1 MWFWLISAIAGS
13 IIGSATES
21 WFRDTKLGIW
31 FYNKIDRIYTWANK
45 KYGLKLLTDEEDRM
59 KKFPQLSKRLETLES
74 QIKQIQRARYD
85 DWK

>member
-31 FYNKIDRIYTWANK
+31 FYNKVDRIYTWANK

-59 KKFPQLSKRLETLES
+59 KKFPQLSKRLETLEA
-74 QIKQIQRARYD
+74 QVKQIQRARYD

>member
-21 WFRDTKLGIW
+21 WFRDTKLGVW
-31 FYNKIDRIYTWANK
+31 FYNKVDRIYTWANK
-45 KYGLKLLTDEEDRM
+45 RYGLKLLTDEEDRM
-59 KKFPQLSKRLETLES
+59 KKFPQLTKRLETLES
-74 QIKQIQRARYD
+74 QIKEIQRARYD

>member
-31 FYNKIDRIYTWANK
+31 FYNKVDRIYTWANK
-45 KYGLKLLTDEEDRM
+45 KYGFKLLTDEEDRM
-59 KKFPQLSKRLETLES
+59 KKFPRLSKRLETLES

>member
-21 WFRDTKLGIW
+21 WFRDTKLGVW
-31 FYNKIDRIYTWANK
+31 FYNKVDRIYTWANK
-45 KYGLKLLTDEEDRM
+45 RYGLKLLTDEEDRM
-59 KKFPQLSKRLETLES
+59 KKFPQLSKRLETLEP
-74 QIKQIQRARYD
+74 QIKEIQRARFD

>member
-13 IIGSATES
+13 IVGSATES

-31 FYNKIDRIYTWANK
+31 FYNKLDQIYTWANK

-74 QIKQIQRARYD
+74 QIKEIQRARFD

>member
-21 WFRDTKLGIW
+21 WFRDTKLGVW
-31 FYNKIDRIYTWANK
+31 FYNKVDRIYSWANK
-45 KYGLKLLTDEEDRM
+45 KYGLKILRDEEDRM
-59 KKFPQLSKRLETLES
+59 KKFPQLTKRLETLES
-74 QIKQIQRARYD
+74 QIREIQRARFD

>member
-21 WFRDTKLGIW
+21 WFRDTKLGVW
-31 FYNKIDRIYTWANK
+31 LYNKVDRIYTWANK
-45 KYGLKLLTDEEDRM
+45 RYGLKLLTDEEDRM
-59 KKFPQLSKRLETLES
+59 KKFPQLTKRLETLES
-74 QIKQIQRARYD
+74 QIKEIQRARFD

>member
-1 MWFWLISAIAGS
+1 MWLWLISAIAGS

-31 FYNKIDRIYTWANK
+31 FYNKVDRIYTWANK

-74 QIKQIQRARYD
+74 QVKQIQRARYD

>member
-31 FYNKIDRIYTWANK
+31 FYNKVDQIYTWANK

>member
-21 WFRDTKLGIW
+21 WFRDTKLGVW
-31 FYNKIDRIYTWANK
+31 FYNKVDRIYTWANK
-45 KYGLKLLTDEEDRM
+45 KYGLKILRDEEDRM
-59 KKFPQLSKRLETLES
+59 KKFPQLTKRLETLES
-74 QIKQIQRARYD
+74 QIKEIQRARYD

>member
-21 WFRDTKLGIW
+21 WFRDTKLGVW
-31 FYNKIDRIYTWANK
+31 FYNKVDRIYTWANK

-59 KKFPQLSKRLETLES
+59 KKFPQLTKRLETLES
-74 QIKQIQRARYD
+74 QIKEIQRARFD

>member
-31 FYNKIDRIYTWANK
+31 FYNKVDRIYTWANK

-74 QIKQIQRARYD
+74 QVKQIHRARYD

>member
-1 MWFWLISAIAGS
+1 MCFWLISAIAGS

-31 FYNKIDRIYTWANK
+31 FYNKIDQIYTWANK

-74 QIKQIQRARYD
+74 QVKQIQRARYD

>member
-21 WFRDTKLGIW
+21 WFRDTKLGVW
-31 FYNKIDRIYTWANK
+31 FYNKVDRIYTWANK
-45 KYGLKLLTDEEDRM
+45 RYGLKLLTDEEDRM
-59 KKFPQLSKRLETLES
+59 KKFPQLTKRLETLES
-74 QIKQIQRARYD
+74 QIKEIQRARFD

>member
-1 MWFWLISAIAGS
+1 MWLWLISAIAGS

-31 FYNKIDRIYTWANK
+31 FYNKVDRIYTWANK

-74 QIKQIQRARYD
+74 QVKQIQRERYD

>member
-1 MWFWLISAIAGS
+1 MWFWLLSAIAGS
-13 IIGSATES
+13 ILGSATES

-31 FYNKIDRIYTWANK
+31 FYNKVDQIYTWANK

-74 QIKQIQRARYD
+74 QVKQIQRARYD

>member
-31 FYNKIDRIYTWANK
+31 FYNKVDRIYTWANK

-74 QIKQIQRARYD
+74 QIKQIQRARFD

>member
-1 MWFWLISAIAGS
+1 MWFWLISAIASS

-31 FYNKIDRIYTWANK
+31 FYNKLDQIYTWANK
-45 KYGLKLLTDEEDRM
+45 RYGLKLLTDEEDRM
-59 KKFPQLSKRLETLES
+59 KKFPQLSKRLETLEL
-74 QIKQIQRARYD
+74 QIKEIQRARFD

>member
-31 FYNKIDRIYTWANK
+31 FYNKVDRIYTWANK
-45 KYGLKLLTDEEDRM
+45 KYGFKLLTDEQDRM

-74 QIKQIQRARYD
+74 QIREIQRARFD

>member
-31 FYNKIDRIYTWANK
+31 FYNKVDQIYTWANK

-74 QIKQIQRARYD
+74 QIKEIQRARYD

>member
-31 FYNKIDRIYTWANK
+31 FYNKVDRIYTWANK
-45 KYGLKLLTDEEDRM
+45 KYGLKLLTDEEDLM

-74 QIKQIQRARYD
+74 QVKQIQRARYD

>member
-31 FYNKIDRIYTWANK
+31 FYNKIDQIYTWANK

-74 QIKQIQRARYD
+74 QVKQIQRARYD

>member
-31 FYNKIDRIYTWANK
+31 FYNKVDQIYTWANK
-45 KYGLKLLTDEEDRM
+45 KYGLKLLRDEEDRM

>member
-31 FYNKIDRIYTWANK
+31 FYNKIDQIYTWANK

-74 QIKQIQRARYD
+74 QIREIQRARFD

>member
-31 FYNKIDRIYTWANK
+31 FYNKVDRIYTWANMK
-45 KYGLKLLTDEEDRM
+45 SGLKLLTDEEDRM

>member
-31 FYNKIDRIYTWANK
+31 FYNKVDRIYTWANK
-45 KYGLKLLTDEEDRM
+45 KYGFKLLTDEEDRM
-59 KKFPQLSKRLETLES
+59 KKFPQLTKRLETLES

>member
-1 MWFWLISAIAGS
+1 MWLWLISAIAGS

-31 FYNKIDRIYTWANK
+31 FYNKVDRIYTWANK
-45 KYGLKLLTDEEDRM
+45 KYGFKLLTDEQDRM
-59 KKFPQLSKRLETLES
+59 KKFPKLSKRLETLES

>member
-31 FYNKIDRIYTWANK
+31 FYNKVDRIYTWANK
-45 KYGLKLLTDEEDRM
+45 KYGFKLLTDEENRM

>member
-31 FYNKIDRIYTWANK
+31 FYNKVDQIYTWANK
-45 KYGLKLLTDEEDRM
+45 KYGLKLLRDEEDRM

-74 QIKQIQRARYD
+74 QVKQIQRARYD

>member
-31 FYNKIDRIYTWANK
+31 FYNKVDRIYTWANK

-74 QIKQIQRARYD
+74 QIKEIQRARYD

>member
-1 MWFWLISAIAGS
+1 MWLWLISAIAGS

-31 FYNKIDRIYTWANK
+31 FYNKVDRIYTWANK

-74 QIKQIQRARYD
+74 QIKQIQRERYD

>member
-31 FYNKIDRIYTWANK
+31 FYNKVDRIYTWANK
-45 KYGLKLLTDEEDRM
+45 KYGLKLLRDEEDRM

-74 QIKQIQRARYD
+74 QIKEIQRARYD

>member
-31 FYNKIDRIYTWANK
+31 FYNKIDQIYTWANK
-45 KYGLKLLTDEEDRM
+45 KYGFKLLTDEQDRM
-59 KKFPQLSKRLETLES
+59 KKFPQLSKRLETLET

>member
-31 FYNKIDRIYTWANK
+31 FYNKVDRIYTWANK

-59 KKFPQLSKRLETLES
+59 KKFPQLTKRLETLES
-74 QIKQIQRARYD
+74 QIREIQRARFD

>member
-31 FYNKIDRIYTWANK
+31 FYNKVDRIYTWANK
-45 KYGLKLLTDEEDRM
+45 KYGFKLLTDDQDRM

>member
-31 FYNKIDRIYTWANK
+31 FYNKVDRIYTWANK

-74 QIKQIQRARYD
+74 QVKQIQRERYD

>member
-13 IIGSATES
+13 IVGSATES

-31 FYNKIDRIYTWANK
+31 FYNNLDQIYTWANK
-45 KYGLKLLTDEEDRM
+45 RYGLKLLTDEEDRM

-74 QIKQIQRARYD
+74 QIKEIQRARFD